1 MTPNK
6 FIALF
11 FILILVSV
19 TAFSQKK
26 ALKKANAAFDTGEYF
41 AAAEIF
47 EKVFEKLKTKAEKA
61 EVSFKVGECY
71 RIMNKP
77 RKSRTWYRKAVRNKS
92 NNPYSVLYYAE
103 ALKMLEEYDDAK
115 IQYEN
120 FKKLLPDDE
129 RGKYGIR
136 SCELIDVWRK
146 DPSRYI
152 IQEIKDINSKF
163 SDFSPSY
170 GRSKSEIYFTS
181 TRQST
186 EGKNASNITGEGFAD
201 IFLVSKDRKGKWSVP
216 VPVEGGVNTID
227 GEGSAVLVNGGA
239 TMYYTGCKQIEGAN
253 TGCKIYKSK
262 KSGKGW
268 SEPKIEEII
277 NDSSISVGH
286 PAITK
291 DELTLYFVSDGEFFN
306 KKGKGGKDIWKC
318 TRPTPTGRWGKPVNM
333 GNEINTKGDEMF
345 PFVREDGILFFAS
358 DGLPGMGGLDIFKAV
373 KEGNAWKVTNLRP
386 PINSYAHDFGITF
399 YEDQEV
405 GYFTSSRKKSDDL
418 YSLKK
423 PSLIF
428 TLKGKVTN
436 SQTDEALADASVK
449 LTSPSGYESEIK
461 SASDGTFVFNLE
473 PKTDYTVT
481 GSKKDFLMARVSES
495 TKPYKS
501 SKTLE
506 VILDLPPIRS
516 TFELPNIE
524 YDVADTTL
532 REESKVSLDKLVEL
546 LNVNSNITIEL
557 SANTDF
563 RGGDDY
569 NQKLSRGRANSV
581 VHYLISKGI
590 KKDRLTAVGNG
601 ERNPK
606 KIDGETKNGRGILK
620 MYDFLKSGDVLSE
633 DYINNLETKEQIESA
648 HQLNRRT
655 EFRVLRDDYG
665 INAVKFGG

>member
-1 MTPNK
+1 MISNK
-6 FIALF
+6 FFVLF
-11 FILILVSV
+11 LILTLTVGTTV
-19 TAFSQKK
+19 SQKR
-26 ALKKANAAFDTGEYF
+26 ALKKADAAYETGEYF
-41 AAAEIF
+41 TAAEMY
-47 EKVFEKLKTKAEKA
+47 EKLFVKIKSKPEKA

-71 RIMNKP
+71 RIMNNP
-77 RKSRTWYRKAVRNKS
+77 RKARTWYRKAVRNKS
-92 NNPYSVLYYAE
+92 NNPYALLYYAE
-103 ALKMLEEYDDAK
+103 ALKMIEEYEDAK
-115 IQYEN
+115 EQYAN

-129 RGKYGIR
+129 RGRYGIR
-136 SCELIDVWRK
+136 SCELVDQWKK

-152 IQEIKDINSKF
+152 VKEVKDINSKF
-163 SDFSPSY
+163 SDFCPSY

-186 EGKNASNITGEGFAD
+186 DGKDASNITGEGFAD

-216 VPVEGGVNTID
+216 VPVEGGINTIAS
-227 GEGSAVLVNGGA
+227 EGSAVVINDGA
-239 TMYYTGCKQIEGAN
+239 TMYYTGCKQVEGAN

-262 KSGKGW
+262 KTGSGWG
-268 SEPKIEEII
+268 EPRIEGIV
-277 NDSSISVGH
+277 NDSSVSVGH
-286 PAITK
+286 PAVSK

-318 TRPTPTGRWGKPVNM
+318 TRPSSSGKWGKPVNM

-345 PFVREDGILFFAS
+345 PFIREDGVLYFAS
-358 DGLPGMGGLDIFKAV
+358 DGLPGVGGLDLFKAV
-373 KEGNAWKVTNLRP
+373 KEGNSWKVTNLRP
-386 PINSYAHDFGITF
+386 PINSPGHDFGITF
-399 YEDQEV
+399 YESQEI
-405 GYFTSSRKKSDDL
+405 GYFTSSRDKSDDL
-418 YSLKK
+418 YSFKL
-423 PSLIF
+423 PTLVF
-428 TLKGKVTN
+428 LLKGKVTN
-436 SQTDEALADASVK
+436 SQTDQPLADANVK

-461 SASDGTFVFNLE
+461 SASDGTFIFNLE

-495 TKPYKS
+495 TKPYRS

-506 VILDLPPIRS
+506 VVLDLPPIRS

-524 YDVADTTL
+524 YDLADTTL
-532 REESKVSLDKLVEL
+532 RPESKISLDKLVEL
-546 LNVNSNITIEL
+546 LTVNSNITIEL

-569 NQKLSRGRANSV
+569 NQKLSKGRANSV

-590 KKDRLTAVGNG
+590 KEDRLSPVGNG
-601 ERNPK
+601 EVNPK
-606 KIDGETKNGRGILK
+606 KIDGETKNGRGIMK
-620 MYDFLKSGDVLSE
+620 MYDFLKSGDILTE